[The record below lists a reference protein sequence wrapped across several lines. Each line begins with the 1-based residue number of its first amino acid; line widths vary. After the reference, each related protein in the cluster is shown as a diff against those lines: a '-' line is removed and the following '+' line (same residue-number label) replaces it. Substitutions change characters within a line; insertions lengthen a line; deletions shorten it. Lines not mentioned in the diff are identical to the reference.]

1 MREQPYDSP
10 APRGAGETGIDTSVI
25 DESAMG
31 RQQRAQQMKQP
42 VQLVRQPNKVG
53 IERFVD
59 NEFEHK
65 MQQVSQEF
73 QQLYAERMGANRDL
87 GGDDD
92 DEDPDDNGYGAGKK
106 EWYETRFYK
115 DMTEFYRAPGRQRM
129 QTKPTGKLGNSISKM
144 GSQLGGAS
152 MMLPNL
158 QESINSRADSNM
170 SPLGSPLRSP
180 GKSPKRG
187 GRLGRTS
194 TEGEVSHHQVEQ
206 QHTLANTDYG
216 LAKIE
221 EDVESHTGGGIAT
234 YSVKKKTTTRTTSF
248 VDHNG
253 QVQTQVQV

>member
-1 MREQPYDSP
+1 M
-10 APRGAGETGIDTSVI
+10 
-25 DESAMG
+25 
-31 RQQRAQQMKQP
+31 
-42 VQLVRQPNKVG
+42 
-53 IERFVD
+53 
-59 NEFEHK
+59 
-65 MQQVSQEF
+65 SQEF

-92 DEDPDDNGYGAGKK
+92 DEDPDDNGYGSGKK

-129 QTKPTGKLGNSISKM
+129 QTKTGKSMSKI
-144 GSQLGGAS
+144 GSQLGGQS
-152 MMLPNL
+152 FMLPNL

-187 GRLGRTS
+187 GRLGRTV
-194 TEGEVSHHQVEQ
+194 TEGEVQAE
-206 QHTLANTDYG
+206 HTLANTDYG

-234 YSVKKKTTTRTTSF
+234 YSVKKKSTTRTTSF

-253 QVQTQVQV
+253 QVQTQVEV